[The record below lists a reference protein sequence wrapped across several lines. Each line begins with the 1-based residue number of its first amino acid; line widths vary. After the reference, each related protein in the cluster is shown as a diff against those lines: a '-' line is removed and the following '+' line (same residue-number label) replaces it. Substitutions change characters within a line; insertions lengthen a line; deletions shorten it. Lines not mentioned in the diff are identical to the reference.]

1 MDMVTMFLVLSEVE
15 KDTAAGYDQ
24 AAAYYI
30 GDASEQSA
38 ATFGRAQK
46 RGADYGMLN
55 GNGAAF
61 INAEII
67 GALTSGKASASNS
80 ATTTSA
86 AYVKIEA
93 YYKLLYTQATL
104 KYAHSIDEAIEH
116 EDADE
121 MAEMIGEGYAF
132 WRTLRP
138 WVKAWDTAQ
147 STNKAD
153 IIDDIYDTRRAPRGE
168 PYTVQGSNYY
178 TYCHVK
184 KILDEFVETLPSGV
198 QAHYGT
204 YDEADDV
211 ECLKSGSG
219 GSVAYAA
226 SDTITDH
233 DDLFMETGIGGITVA
248 GLTYT
253 PSSNIGASLYFS
265 EAVKKT
271 LQTTPKPAPRPPS
284 WLTTTASASKASL
297 TARNL
302 ATSGPS
308 FPARITATTPQRGS
322 PTSWTRPLSSL
333 TRALV
338 SSSSRRLS
346 RTPSP
351 CRRSWRISRA
361 PWTGRRRTRT

>member
-1 MDMVTMFLVLSEVE
+1 MDMVTMFLVLTEVE
-15 KDTAAGYDQ
+15 TDTAAGYDQ

-55 GNGAAF
+55 ANGAAF

-138 WVKAWDTAQ
+138 WVKAWD
-147 STNKAD
+147 SGKAD

-204 YDEADDV
+204 YDEAEDV

-226 SDTITDH
+226 SNTITDH

-253 PSSNIGASLYFS
+253 PSSNVGASLYFS

-271 LQTTPKPAPRPPS
+271 LQHNTETG
-284 WLTTTASASKASL
+284 SAA
-297 TARNL
+297 AVL
-302 ATSGPS
+302 ADYHS
-308 FPARITATTPQRGS
+308 FGLEGIADHTKLGHEWAKFSTRITATTPRRGS

-333 TRALV
+333 TRVLV